1 MFVLATLTFL
11 SVVAQKGPPV
21 VPGGD
26 ELDIAKVQPRERC
39 DGSGGDIVVCGRTSP
54 ERYRLHPV
62 EPRYVEAPVRAAMR
76 LGGGTLSAEAVQRDL
91 PGAKSQALM
100 LNWRVPIGKGKP
112 KQ

>member
-11 SVVAQKGPPV
+11 AGVPQKGPSI

-26 ELDIAKVQPRERC
+26 ELDIAKVQPRSGC

-54 ERYRLHPV
+54 ERYRLRPV
-62 EPRYVEAPVRAAMR
+62 EPRYVEAPVRAATK
-76 LGGGTLSAEAVQRDL
+76 LGGGTVSAEAVQRDL

-100 LNWRVPIGKGKP
+100 LRWRVPIGKSKA